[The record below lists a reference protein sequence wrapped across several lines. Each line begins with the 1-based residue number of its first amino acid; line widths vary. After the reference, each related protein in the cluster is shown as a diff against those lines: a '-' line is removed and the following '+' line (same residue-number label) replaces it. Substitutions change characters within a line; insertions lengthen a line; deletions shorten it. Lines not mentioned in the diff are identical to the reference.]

1 MYKRIENEFEKKS
14 CFRKI
19 GRCGL
24 AITAFVVICYMI
36 GSILVFN
43 FSNNKILWQI
53 ILAVIIFL
61 LITILFYFFVFCTLC
76 YLKKDK
82 KKKFFHFMDNINEFR
97 QHIHEKD
104 LDLFIIILKEN
115 QINNN
120 QKLEEVINHYR
131 IKISRNVKKGN
142 DVLAFVSLIIS
153 LIALFST
160 DYFASSSINV
170 AYAIC
175 LIIISLLLYWLITS
189 TISKM
194 SLILGEEALYERIE
208 SILAEI
214 YMEELFDN

>member
-1 MYKRIENEFEKKS
+1 MYKRIENEFVKKS
-14 CFRKI
+14 YFRKI

-24 AITAFVVICYMI
+24 AITVFVAICYII

-43 FSNNKILWQI
+43 FSNNNILWQI
-53 ILAVIIFL
+53 ILAVIIFI
-61 LITILFYFFVFCTLC
+61 LITILCYFFVFWTLR

-82 KKKFFHFMDNINEFR
+82 KKKFFHFMDNINEFK
-97 QHIHEKD
+97 QYIHEKD

-120 QKLEEVINHYR
+120 QKLEAVINHYR
-131 IKISRNVKKGN
+131 IKISRNVKKGSN
-142 DVLAFVSLIIS
+142 ILAFVSLIIS

-160 DYFASSSINV
+160 DYFASSSINI

-175 LIIISLLLYWLITS
+175 LIIISLFLYWLITS

-194 SLILGEEALYERIE
+194 CLILGEEALYERIE
-208 SILAEI
+208 SVLSEI
-214 YMEELFDN
+214 YMEELLDK

>member
-19 GRCGL
+19 GQCGL
-24 AITAFVVICYMI
+24 GITVFVVICYII

-43 FSNNKILWQI
+43 FSNNNILWQI

-61 LITILFYFFVFCTLC
+61 LITLLFYFFAFCTLRF
-76 YLKKDK
+76 LKKDK
-82 KKKFFHFMDNINEFR
+82 KNKFFHFMDNINEFR
-97 QHIHEKD
+97 QYIHEKD
-104 LDLFIIILKEN
+104 LDLFIRILKEN

-120 QKLEEVINHYR
+120 QKLEEVINHYG
-131 IKISRNVKKGN
+131 IKISRNVKKGS
-142 DVLAFVSLIIS
+142 DILSFVSLIIS

-175 LIIISLLLYWLITS
+175 LIIISLLLYWLIIS

-214 YMEELFDN
+214 YMEELLYK